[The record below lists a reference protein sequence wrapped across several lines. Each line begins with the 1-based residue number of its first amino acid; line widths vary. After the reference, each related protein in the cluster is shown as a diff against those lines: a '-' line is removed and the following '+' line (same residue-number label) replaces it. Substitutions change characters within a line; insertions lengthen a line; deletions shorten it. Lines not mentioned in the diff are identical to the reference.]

1 MKIKVLLADDHQI
14 MREGLASLLEKQPD
28 LEVVAQAGEG
38 RAAVRLAQELQ
49 PDVVVMDIGMPGL
62 NGIEATRQI
71 VAAAP
76 GVKVIALSVHAERPF
91 VAGMLQA
98 GASGYLLKYSA
109 AEELVRAIRL
119 VVQNQNY
126 LSPQI
131 TGQVVEGYVGK
142 RSPDGPSVFTLLS
155 PREREILQLYAEG
168 KITRQ
173 IAALLHISPK
183 TVEFH
188 RRQIMDKLR
197 CSSFVD
203 LIKYA
208 IREGL
213 TTIQA

>member
-1 MKIKVLLADDHQI
+1 MKTKVLLADDHQI

-28 LEVVAQAGEG
+28 LEVVAQAGDG
-38 RAAVRLAQELQ
+38 RAAVSLALEFH
-49 PDVVVMDIGMPGL
+49 PNVVVMDIGMPGL

-71 VAAAP
+71 IAAVP
-76 GVKVIALSVHAERPF
+76 GVKVIALSVHAEGPF

-98 GASGYLLKYSA
+98 GASAYLLKYSA
-109 AEELVRAIRL
+109 SEELVQAIRL
-119 VVQNQNY
+119 VVQNQTY

-131 TGQVVEGYVGK
+131 TGQVVQGYMGK
-142 RSPDGPSVFTLLS
+142 RSQTGASVFTVLS
-155 PREREILQLYAEG
+155 PREREVLQLYAEG

-173 IAALLHISPK
+173 IASLLHISPK

-188 RRQIMDKLR
+188 RRQIMDKTE
-197 CSSFVD
+197 CSSFAD

-213 TTIQA
+213 VTL

>member
-14 MREGLASLLEKQPD
+14 MREGLASLLEKHPD
-28 LEVVAQAGEG
+28 LVVVGQAGDG
-38 RAAVRLAQELQ
+38 REAVRLALELQ
-49 PDVVVMDIGMPGL
+49 PDVVVMDISMPGL

-71 VAAAP
+71 VAA
-76 GVKVIALSVHAERPF
+76 GSGIKVIALSVHAKNPF
-91 VAGMLQA
+91 VIEMLQA

-109 AEELVRAIRL
+109 AEELTQAIRL
-119 VVQNQNY
+119 VLQGQTY

-131 TGQVVEGYVGK
+131 AGQVVESYLAK
-142 RSPDGPSVFTLLS
+142 QSPAGASVFTVLS
-155 PREREILQLYAEG
+155 PREREVLQLYAEG

-188 RRQIMDKLR
+188 RRQIMDKLGV
-197 CSSFVD
+197 SSFAE

-213 TTIQA
+213 TTIED

>member
-1 MKIKVLLADDHQI
+1 MQIKVLLADDHQI
-14 MREGLASLLEKQPD
+14 MREGLASLLEKHPD
-28 LEVVAQAGEG
+28 LNVVGQAGEG

-71 VAAAP
+71 VAATP
-76 GVKVIALSVHAERPF
+76 GVKVIALSVHAESPF

-98 GASGYLLKYSA
+98 GAAGYLLKHNA
-109 AEELVRAIRL
+109 AEELVRAVRL
-119 VVQNQNY
+119 VVQGQTY
-126 LSPQI
+126 LCPQI
-131 TGQVVEGYVGK
+131 AGQVVEGFVGK
-142 RSPDGPSVFTLLS
+142 GSPAGPSVFTVLS
-155 PREREILQLYAEG
+155 PREREVLQLYAEG

-188 RRQIMDKLR
+188 RRQIMDKLGY
-197 CSSFVD
+197 SSFAD

-213 TTIQA
+213 ATIQD

>member
-14 MREGLASLLEKQPD
+14 IREGLASLLEKQFD
-28 LEVVAQAGEG
+28 LEVVGQAGEG
-38 RAAVRLAQELQ
+38 RAAVSLARKLH

-76 GVKVIALSVHAERPF
+76 GVKIIALSVHTEKPF

-98 GASGYLLKYSA
+98 GAAGYLLKHNA

-119 VVQNQNY
+119 VVQNQTY
-126 LSPQI
+126 LCPQV
-131 TGQVVEGYVGK
+131 TGQVLEGYTGR
-142 RSPDGPSVFTLLS
+142 RSPADPSVFTVLS
-155 PREREILQLYAEG
+155 PREREVLQLYAEG

-173 IAALLHISPK
+173 IAALLNISPK

-188 RRQIMDKLR
+188 RRQLMDKAG
-197 CSSFVD
+197 CASFAD

-213 TTIQA
+213 ATFQK

>member
-14 MREGLASLLEKQPD
+14 MREGLASLLEKWPD
-28 LEVVAQAGEG
+28 LEVVGQTGEG
-38 RAAVRLAQELQ
+38 RAAVRLAREVQ

-76 GVKVIALSVHAERPF
+76 GIKVIALSVHAESPF

-98 GASGYLLKYSA
+98 GARAYLLKHSA

-119 VVQNQNY
+119 VVQGQTY
-126 LSPQI
+126 LSPLI
-131 TGQVVEGYVGK
+131 ASQVVEGFVGK
-142 RSPDGPSVFTLLS
+142 LSPAGASVFTVLS
-155 PREREILQLYAEG
+155 PREREVLQLYAEG

-188 RRQIMDKLR
+188 RRQIMDKLGF
-197 CSSFVD
+197 SSFVD

-213 TTIQA
+213 TTFQD

>member
-14 MREGLASLLEKQPD
+14 VREGLASLLGKHPD
-28 LEVVAQAGEG
+28 LEVVGQAGEG
-38 RAAVRLAQELQ
+38 RAAVSLARELH

-71 VAAAP
+71 IATAP
-76 GVKVIALSVHAERPF
+76 GVKVIALSVHAQSPF

-119 VVQNQNY
+119 VVQGQTV
-126 LSPQI
+126 LSPEI
-131 TGQVVEGYVGK
+131 TGQVVEGYMGK
-142 RSPDGPSVFTLLS
+142 RSPAGASVFTVLS
-155 PREREILQLYAEG
+155 PREREVLQLYAEG

-188 RRQIMDKLR
+188 RRQIMDKTG
-197 CSSFVD
+197 CASFVD

-208 IREGL
+208 IQEGL
-213 TTIQA
+213 AT

>member
-1 MKIKVLLADDHQI
+1 MIKVLLADDHQI
-14 MREGLASLLEKQPD
+14 MREGLASLLEKHPD
-28 LEVVAQAGEG
+28 LEVVAQAGDG
-38 RAAVRLAQELQ
+38 RAAVSLVRELN

-71 VAAAP
+71 IAAAP
-76 GVKVIALSVHAERPF
+76 GIKVIALSVHTEKPF

-98 GASGYLLKYSA
+98 GASGYLLKHNA

-119 VVQNQNY
+119 VVQGQTY

-131 TGQVVEGYVGK
+131 TGQVVEGYMGK
-142 RSPDGPSVFTLLS
+142 RSPAGASVFTVLS
-155 PREREILQLYAEG
+155 PREREVLQLYAEG

-173 IAALLHISPK
+173 IASLLHISPK

-188 RRQIMDKLR
+188 RRQIMDKAG

-213 TTIQA
+213 ATFQK

>member
-14 MREGLASLLEKQPD
+14 MRDGLASLLEKHPD

-38 RAAVRLAQELQ
+38 RAAVSLAREFH
-49 PDVVVMDIGMPGL
+49 PDVVIMDIAMPGL

-76 GVKVIALSVHAERPF
+76 GVKVIALSVHAEGPF

-98 GASGYLLKYSA
+98 GASGYLLKHSA

-119 VVQNQNY
+119 VVQGQTY

-131 TGQVVEGYVGK
+131 TGQVVEGYMGK
-142 RSPDGPSVFTLLS
+142 RSPAGASVFTVLS
-155 PREREILQLYAEG
+155 PREREVLQLYAEG

-173 IAALLHISPK
+173 IAALLNISPK

-188 RRQIMDKLR
+188 RRQIMDKTG
-197 CSSFVD
+197 SASFAD
-203 LIKYA
+203 LVKYA

-213 TTIQA
+213 AT

>member
-1 MKIKVLLADDHQI
+1 MKIKLLLADDHQI
-14 MREGLASLLEKQPD
+14 MREGLASLLEKHPD
-28 LEVVAQAGEG
+28 LEVIGQAGEG
-38 RAAVRLAQELQ
+38 RAAVSLARELH

-71 VAAAP
+71 IATAP
-76 GVKVIALSVHAERPF
+76 GVKVIALSVHAQSPF

-119 VVQNQNY
+119 VVQGQTV
-126 LSPQI
+126 LSPEI
-131 TGQVVEGYVGK
+131 TGQVVEGYMGK
-142 RSPDGPSVFTLLS
+142 RSPAGASVFTVLS
-155 PREREILQLYAEG
+155 PREREVLQLYAEG

-188 RRQIMDKLR
+188 RRQIMDKTG
-197 CSSFVD
+197 CASFVD

-208 IREGL
+208 IQEGL
-213 TTIQA
+213 AT